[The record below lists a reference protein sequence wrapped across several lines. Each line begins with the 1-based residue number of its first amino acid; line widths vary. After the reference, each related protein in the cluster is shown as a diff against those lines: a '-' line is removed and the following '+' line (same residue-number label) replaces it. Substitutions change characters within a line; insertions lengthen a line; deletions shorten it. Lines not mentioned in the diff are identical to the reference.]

1 MDLSFLRTKEV
12 PTLAFS
18 APVRLTFRPPL
29 CSFWALVIG
38 LFIFGLGEAFLVAAG
53 IGVSP
58 WTVFAQG
65 VMIQTNWSLGM
76 ATFVISAGVL
86 ALWWPLR
93 QVPGIGT
100 VMNAIIIAAV
110 LEFVLPVLP
119 HPQDLVWQ
127 IPYAILGVL
136 VTGLGGAIYLI
147 ANLGPGPRDGLMTG
161 LQALT
166 GQPIARVRSGLE
178 ISVVVIGLIL
188 GGTFG
193 IGTLL
198 FAFVI
203 GPALALWLHLGRRY
217 SLNLD

>member
-1 MDLSFLRTKEV
+1 MNFDFLKTKDV
-12 PTLAFS
+12 PILGFS
-18 APVRLTFRPPL
+18 SPVRLTFRPPL
-29 CSFWALVIG
+29 RSFVALVMG
-38 LFIFGLGEAFLVAAG
+38 LFVFGLGEACLVAAG

-65 VMIQTNWSLGM
+65 LMVQTGWTLGW

-86 ALWWPLR
+86 ALWWPLK

-100 VMNAIIIAAV
+100 VMNAVIIAAV
-110 LEFVLPVLP
+110 LEFVLPWLP
-119 HPQDLVWQ
+119 HPNHPALQ
-127 IPYAILGVL
+127 IPYALLGVM

-161 LQALT
+161 LQQAT

-178 ISVVVIGLIL
+178 VSVVVLGVLL

-198 FAFVI
+198 FAFGI
-203 GPALALWLHLGRRY
+203 GPALALWLYLGRRY
-217 SLNLD
+217 SLG